1 MPDKKKVKKSNKTI
15 KNAPK
20 KKKGRPQ
27 KANKKVIQD
36 AICHLISTT
45 SLSLRKILIELQ
57 KNGVDDVPTYSTIK
71 NWIADDNDFFAQY
84 ARAKEIQLDIYADE
98 LLEISDDDSLD
109 LGFTEEGK
117 SFVNHENINRSRLR
131 VDTRKWLLSKLK
143 PKKYGDKLETKV
155 GLDEGAAELILS
167 MLPKEYADQVRN
179 ELKKLQ

>member
-57 KNGVDDVPTYSTIK
+57 KNGVDDVPHYATILDWLYYDK
-71 NWIADDNDFFAQY
+71 DFSDQY
-84 ARAKEIQLDIYADE
+84 ARAKERQLDIYSQE
-98 LLEISDDDSLD
+98 ILEISDDDSLD

-131 VDTRKWLLSKLK
+131 VDTRKWLLSKLA
-143 PKKYGDKLETKV
+143 PKKYGDKLGLETGNAGPIVLKV
-155 GLDEGAAELILS
+155 IYDDKPQTNGD
-167 MLPKEYADQVRN
+167 
-179 ELKKLQ
+179 